1 MIYLN
6 TFTVHHLATIY
17 SRHLCHFQVYAFA
30 DRMYSEGKRP
40 DPDLVLDE
48 HALSRSRW
56 LTREELEK
64 RFLEKVKEHQYQE
77 VIKVKKNRCQR
88 QETKFGDCACAMELH
103 ELCL

>member
-1 MIYLN
+1 M
-6 TFTVHHLATIY
+6 
-17 SRHLCHFQVYAFA
+17 YAFA

-77 VIKVKKNRCQR
+77 VIKVMLREKINC
-88 QETKFGDCACAMELH
+88 TVGSVSNFYVFP
-103 ELCL
+103 

>member
-1 MIYLN
+1 MHY
-6 TFTVHHLATIY
+6 LATIY
-17 SRHLCHFQVYAFA
+17 RHLCHFQVYAFA

-56 LTREELEK
+56 LTREELER

-77 VIKVKKNRCQR
+77 VIKVIEKMSRNQTWR
-88 QETKFGDCACAMELH
+88 
-103 ELCL
+103 LCYGIT

>member
-1 MIYLN
+1 M
-6 TFTVHHLATIY
+6 
-17 SRHLCHFQVYAFA
+17 YAFA

-77 VIKVKKNRCQR
+77 VIKVILRDKMNCCIPG
-88 QETKFGDCACAMELH
+88 FVGFYMSSPSLP
-103 ELCL
+103 

>member
-1 MIYLN
+1 M
-6 TFTVHHLATIY
+6 
-17 SRHLCHFQVYAFA
+17 YAFA

-56 LTREELEK
+56 LTREELER

-77 VIKVKKNRCQR
+77 VIKV
-88 QETKFGDCACAMELH
+88 LYY
-103 ELCL
+103 

>member
-1 MIYLN
+1 M
-6 TFTVHHLATIY
+6 
-17 SRHLCHFQVYAFA
+17 YAFA

-56 LTREELEK
+56 LTREELER

-77 VIKVKKNRCQR
+77 VIKVKKPDAKKPSLEIVLVPWNCMN
-88 QETKFGDCACAMELH
+88 CAC
-103 ELCL
+103 ELCHGIA